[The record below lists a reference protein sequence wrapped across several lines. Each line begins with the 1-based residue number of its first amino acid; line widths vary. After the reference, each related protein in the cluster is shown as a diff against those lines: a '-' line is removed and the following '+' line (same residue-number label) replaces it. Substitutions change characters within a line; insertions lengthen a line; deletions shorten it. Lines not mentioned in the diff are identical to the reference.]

1 LDCSQISMPP
11 IRRLTVGPVWGYT
24 ILVLENAFVIAALLV
39 LGIGALR
46 VRQLVQ
52 QPMPVEVTADAL
64 LGSNELEQHAREL
77 ATRHRVSSE
86 GGGVGRRLPDP
97 EAAGRVLQMVYNELS
112 RAVRE
117 GYSPSPAAEWL
128 LDNFYVISANIRDL
142 KGSMP
147 PGYYRKL
154 PKLASGRMQ
163 GYPRVYAL
171 ALELISHSDSRI
183 DAENIERFFSAYQS
197 ITPLTIGEIWAI
209 PTFIRIGL
217 TENLKYLALQVLS
230 TQRERQEAAKW
241 LNSILQE
248 ARTSSVGL
256 DDLLTSRGRSLRR
269 VSATFATEL
278 LYRLRNEGTDAAP
291 LTEWL
296 DQRLAAVGTSADEIV
311 HLEHQRQSAR
321 EISVRNAINS
331 VRALASMDWT
341 ESFERLSCVE
351 RILQTD
357 PDGTYATMD
366 SASRD
371 MYRHRVE
378 QVARCLGISELQ
390 VARQA
395 VQCASSI
402 PADSKEFWKRHVG
415 YYLIDEGYE
424 LLLSKLGQPVTL
436 RRRLRRL
443 ISRYRFGLYIGSI
456 VLLTLLITTRLYLYV
471 GDAGLLTTALVLTAA
486 LVLASDLAVR
496 AVHSIITVLVPP
508 RVLPKCELRHG
519 IPEDQAAIVVIP
531 ALLPDKRRAYQLIDR
546 LEVYYLANQD
556 SNLFFALLGDF
567 ADAAQEELPED
578 REIIEAA
585 QERIKELNKKY
596 AEDRPIFHFFYRSR
610 LWNEAE
616 GCYMGWERKRGKL
629 EEFNRLLRGARDT
642 TYCVDEVPDYL
653 RNVQYV
659 ITLDADTGLPRDAAR
674 RLIGTQMHPLNRP
687 VLDKTQR
694 RVVRGYGL
702 LQPRINIVATSAAR
716 SLFTKVFAGDGGIDP
731 YTTAVSDVY
740 QDLFGEGIYTGKGI
754 YHVDTFNAVLGE
766 RLPENAILSHDLLEG
781 SYLRAGLTTD
791 IELIDGYPGRYDA
804 YALRLHRWVRG
815 DWQLLPWLFRTV
827 PTGTEGKSA
836 ELNPLSALSRWKI
849 LDNLRRSLVS
859 PSLLAVMAGGLT
871 VFPGSPFIYLG
882 FAGLVVVFPW
892 LTLLAANAL
901 GVSRGRRFLGHV
913 WTIASDSKKQA
924 WQAFLTLTFLP
935 YQAYLMVDAAVRTI
949 VRVRF
954 TRRHLLEWVTA
965 ADLEERLSSG
975 WYGYWLRMLPAQVW
989 AVALLAAVG
998 YMRPENVLLAAPLTV
1013 LWLLS
1018 PWIAAA
1024 VSRPIED
1031 PTASITAEDR
1041 TQLRLYARQ
1050 IWRYFEDFVGEGDN
1064 WLPPDH
1070 YQEAP
1075 KTSLAHRTSPT
1086 NIGLYLL
1093 SILAARDLG
1102 YIGTREMLDRVA
1114 RCIGTIEKLETWHG
1128 HLYNWYDTRNLRPL
1142 RPYYVSTVDSGNLIG
1157 YLIALRQGLLESL
1170 TDPLLD
1176 LGRMRAGL
1184 TDTFTL
1190 MSREVRGDTNPS
1202 AAMAQFS
1209 RESEVVHETDS
1220 TQLPTAVRAYTALKN
1235 LEGKLSHLI
1244 RSERAEKQSDRSRQ
1258 SWTMRLTDMIGAYC
1272 REIEAA
1278 FPWVVLF
1285 TAEPL
1290 MSEDTLGAEL
1300 YSRWRSFLRL
1310 LDTKSSLLELPGLYK
1325 RALEELGQL
1334 AVLVQGAGREDK
1346 VEITSWLERF
1356 RCALVQSMENAAN
1369 WTKECYQLAD
1379 TIQEL
1384 IEAADFRQL
1393 YDEKRQLF
1401 SIGYSLDEERL
1412 TRSHYDLLASE
1423 ARQASFVAIAKGDV
1437 PQKHWFQLGRSMVR
1451 AGESRTLV
1459 SWSGTMFEYLMPLLI
1474 MHCYPNTLLAEA
1486 CSAAVKEQKT
1496 YGRRHKV
1503 PWGISE
1509 CGFSALNVQL
1519 HYQYQ
1524 AFGVPSLGL
1533 KRGLA
1538 QDLVVAPYA
1547 TFLALMVYPAASCEN
1562 LKRLAEQGLE
1572 GKYGMYEAIDF
1583 TPDRVSRGQSGS
1595 IVRMYMAHH
1604 LGMSLLA
1611 LVNCLE
1617 DNIMRRRFH
1626 SDPYVQATDLLLQE
1640 RLPRHLSVVERKD
1653 DTAVPAATRDTG
1665 PLVVRRFGLSDLE
1678 EMDVFLTSNGA
1689 YSVMLTTA
1697 GSGYSRWE
1705 GIALNRWRR
1714 DGTTDRW
1721 GMFFYIKDLKSNR
1734 LWSAAYQP
1742 TLTRPEAYE
1751 VEFADDRAEYL
1762 RWDDGIK
1769 TRMEVTVSS
1778 EHNAEVRRI
1787 SLTNQSQESRLLE
1800 VTSFFEVVLD
1810 VDAADLAHPAFS
1822 NLFVQTEFLPDY
1834 DALLAYRRPRHEHQ
1848 QGLYLVHTVA
1858 VESNTVGE
1866 LEYETDRLR
1875 FIGRGR
1881 DLSRPEAADRR
1892 LSGRVGAVLDP
1903 CMSLR
1908 RRIRIPPGKTVRLIY
1923 STAVAR
1929 TREEAVNLAKA
1940 YHEIGASYRA
1950 FALAWARS
1958 QVELRYLNL
1967 SMAEAHLFQTMAA
1980 SLVFSDQRELMQ
1992 RREQIARNTLGQ
2004 ERLWAQGI
2012 SGEIPIMVVK
2022 VRSQKDEET
2031 VRQAL
2036 LAHEYWR
2043 MKGFAADLVI
2053 INEEAG
2059 GYAQYVQELVRRLIA
2074 GCHGQA
2080 KENRPGGIFL
2090 KQASHL
2096 TPEELRLLEAAAG
2109 LVIGAGIGSLAEK
2122 AGQRPHRLVSV
2133 SRRGLLA
2140 RRRPSEL
2147 LANFQEGIGGVRPVS
2162 RQSEAPEP
2170 ALPDGDG
2177 AWEEVVQDSALT
2189 PLSAGDELKEYE
2201 EQLVFFNGFGG
2212 FTAEGSEYVILLRD
2226 GVISP
2231 APWINVVSNPNA
2243 GFLISESGAGYTW
2256 TENSRENKLT
2266 PWSNDPVLDPPGEA
2280 VYLQDLDT
2288 GDLWSPTASPI
2299 REREPYVAVHGQG
2312 YSRFVHDSH
2321 GIEQT
2326 LLTFVPL
2333 RDPVK
2338 IYRLKLK
2345 NRSDAVRRI
2354 AVGFYCEVTLGVHRQ
2369 ITQQHIVTG
2378 FDEVSRAVLARCSF
2392 RDSIYSHRTAFAAA
2406 SLKDFTFTG
2415 DRLEFI
2421 GRHGTLRL
2429 PAGMAAP
2436 ALSGQVGAGLDPCL
2450 AIKGSLELQ
2459 PGEEA
2464 DVVFLLGEADNL
2476 DDVRELVSLYTS
2488 PARADQ
2494 ALEEVRSWWDETLS
2508 TVQVDTPNR
2517 GLNFMVNRWLLYQ
2530 NLACRMWGRSAF
2542 YQAGGA
2548 YGFRDQLQDC
2558 MALLLARPEIARAHI
2573 LKAAA
2578 QQYVEGDVQHWW
2590 HPGSNKGI
2598 RTRFADDLLW
2608 LPLVTA
2614 KYVEVTGDTSIWQE
2628 EVGFL
2633 EDEPL
2638 RPEEQERFG
2647 VPRRSRETAS
2657 ILEHCYRAIDRSLRF
2672 GEHGLPLMGS
2682 GDWNDGM
2689 NRVGW
2694 QGSGESVWMGWFL
2707 YTILTKFAP
2716 IAEAHGDS
2724 ERARRYSRE
2733 AKRLARAI
2741 DESAWDGEWY
2751 RRAYF
2756 DDGTPLGS
2764 ASNEECRIDSIS
2776 QSWAVISGAADPD
2789 RAQEAMRAVGDYLV
2803 RKEDKLILLLTPAFD
2818 KMNPD
2823 PGYIRSYVP
2832 GVREN
2837 GGQYTHAAMWVI
2849 MAAAMLGQ
2857 GDRALELFDLVNP
2870 IYHALNC
2877 DDALLYRVEPYVVA
2891 ADVAAVSPNTGRGG
2905 WTWYTGAAG
2914 WMYQVAVEW
2923 ILGLK
2928 VRGNHFTVEP
2938 CIPKSWDQF
2947 RMAYRYK
2954 STIYEIAVM
2963 NPEGVESGVTEVRLD
2978 GSSLAE
2984 KLVPLRDDGGRHRVT
2999 VIMGNKTAGQLEES
3013 TDVDDFVPVP

>member
-1 LDCSQISMPP
+1 M
-11 IRRLTVGPVWGYT
+11 
-24 ILVLENAFVIAALLV
+24 VLENVFLIAALLV

-46 VRQLVQ
+46 VRQLIQ
-52 QPMPVEVTADAL
+52 RPLPVETVTDAL
-64 LGSNELEQHAREL
+64 LGINELEQHAREL

-86 GGGVGRRLPDP
+86 AGRAGRRLPDP
-97 EAAGRVLQMVYNELS
+97 EAASQALHRVYGEIS
-112 RAVRE
+112 RAVRN

-128 LDNFYVISANIRDL
+128 LDNFYVISAGIRDL

-147 PGYYRKL
+147 TSYYREL
-154 PKLASGRMQ
+154 PKLLNGRMQ

-171 ALELISHSDSRI
+171 ALELISHSDGRI
-183 DAENIERFFSAYQS
+183 DVETIERFFSAYQS
-197 ITPLTIGEIWAI
+197 VAPLTIGEIWAI

-217 TENLKYLALQVLS
+217 TENLKYLALQVLN
-230 TQRERQEAAKW
+230 TQRERQDAASW
-241 LNSILQE
+241 LTSILQE
-248 ARTSSVGL
+248 ARTNSL
-256 DDLLTSRGRSLRR
+256 DLEDLVAVRARSLRR

-296 DQRLAAVGTSADEIV
+296 DQRLAAIGTSADEIV

-331 VRALASMDWT
+331 LRTLAAIDWT
-341 ESFERLSCVE
+341 ESFERLSHVE

-357 PDGTYATMD
+357 PDGTYAAMD
-366 SASRD
+366 SSSRD

-378 QVARCLGISELQ
+378 KVARSLGISELQ

-395 VQCASSI
+395 VECARSI
-402 PADSKEFWKRHVG
+402 PADSREFWKRHVG

-424 LLLSKLGQPVTL
+424 LLLSKLGQPVSL
-436 RRRLRRL
+436 RRRLRRS
-443 ISRYRFGLYIGSI
+443 IGKYRFGFYIGSI
-456 VLLTLLITTRLYLYV
+456 SLLTLLVTGRIYSYF
-471 GDAGLLTTALVLTAA
+471 GNAGVLTTITGLIVSLI
-486 LVLASDLAVR
+486 LATDLAVR
-496 AVHSIITVLVPP
+496 TVHGIVTASVPP
-508 RVLPKCELRHG
+508 RMLAKCELRHG
-519 IPEDQAAIVVIP
+519 IPEDHAAVVVIP
-531 ALLPDKRRAYQLIDR
+531 ALLPDKRRAHQLIDR

-567 ADAAQEELPED
+567 ADAPQENLPED
-578 REIIEAA
+578 GEILQAA
-585 QERIKELNKKY
+585 QERIKELNEKY
-596 AEDRPIFHFFYRSR
+596 AEDKPIFHFFYRSR

-616 GCYMGWERKRGKL
+616 GCYMAWERKRGKL
-629 EEFNRLLRGARDT
+629 EEFNRLLRGATDT

-687 VLDKTQR
+687 VLDKAQR
-694 RVVRGYGL
+694 LVVRGYGL

-716 SLFTKVFAGDGGIDP
+716 SLFTRVFAGDGGVDP

-766 RLPENAILSHDLLEG
+766 RLPDNAILSHDLLEG

-827 PTGTEGKSA
+827 PTGTEGKGA

-849 LDNLRRSLVS
+849 FDNLRRSLIA
-859 PSLLAVMAGGLT
+859 PSLLAMIAGGLT
-871 VFPGSPFIYLG
+871 IFPGSPFIYLG
-882 FAGLVVVFPW
+882 LAGLVIVFPW
-892 LTLLAANAL
+892 VMLIITDGL
-901 GVSRGRRFLGHV
+901 GVSRGKRFLGHV
-913 WTIASDSKKQA
+913 WTMVSDSKKQA
-924 WQAFLTLTFLP
+924 WQAFLNLTFLP
-935 YQAYLMVDAAVRTI
+935 YQAYLMLDAVVRTI
-949 VRVRF
+949 IRVRF

-975 WYGYWLRMLPAQVW
+975 WQGYWLRMRPAQLW
-989 AVALLAAVG
+989 AIFFLALVG
-998 YMRPENVLLAAPLTV
+998 FVRPENFMLAAPLAV
-1013 LWLLS
+1013 LWMAS
-1018 PWIAAA
+1018 PWIADA

-1031 PTASITAEDR
+1031 PAASVTAGDR
-1041 TQLRLYARQ
+1041 TQLRLYARR

-1075 KTSLAHRTSPT
+1075 RASIAHRTSPT

-1102 YIGTREMLDRVA
+1102 YIGIREMLKRVA
-1114 RCIGTIEKLETWHG
+1114 LSIGSIEKLDKWHG
-1128 HLYNWYDTRNLRPL
+1128 HLYNWYDTRSLRPL
-1142 RPYYVSTVDSGNLIG
+1142 RPFYISAVDSGNLVG
-1157 YLIALRQGLLESL
+1157 YLITLRQGLLEIL
-1170 TDPLLD
+1170 TEPLLD
-1176 LGRMRAGL
+1176 LSRWRAGL

-1190 MSREVRGDTNPS
+1190 MSLEVRGDVGRS
-1202 AAMAQFS
+1202 AEAMAQFS
-1209 RESEVVHETDS
+1209 RESETAHKAEDKPV
-1220 TQLPTAVRAYTALKN
+1220 PTAVRAYAALKN
-1235 LEGKLSHLI
+1235 LEGRLSHLI
-1244 RSERAEKQSDRSRQ
+1244 RGERAEKQTDLSRQ
-1258 SWTMRLTDMIGAYC
+1258 SWTMRLADMIGSY
-1272 REIEAA
+1272 RQEIEVV
-1278 FPWVVLF
+1278 FPWVVLL
-1285 TAEPL
+1285 TEEPPV
-1290 MSEDTLGAEL
+1290 MNKGTLGSDG
-1300 YSRWRSFLRL
+1300 YDRWCSILRI
-1310 LDTKSSLLELPGLYK
+1310 LDTKSSLLELPNLY
-1325 RALEELGQL
+1325 RGALEELRQL
-1334 AVLVQGAGREDK
+1334 SLSVQGNQGKEKPELSA
-1346 VEITSWLERF
+1346 WLERF
-1356 RCALVQSMENAAN
+1356 RHAVVQSMENAAN

-1379 TIQEL
+1379 TIQGL
-1384 IEAADFRQL
+1384 AEATDFRQL

-1412 TRSHYDLLASE
+1412 TRSYYDLLASE

-1437 PQKHWFQLGRSMVR
+1437 PQKHWFQLGRAMVR

-1459 SWSGTMFEYLMPLLI
+1459 SWSGTMFEYLMPLLV

-1486 CSAAVKEQKT
+1486 CAAAVREQMA
-1496 YGRRHKV
+1496 YGRRHRV

-1538 QDLVVAPYA
+1538 RDLVVAPYA
-1547 TFLALMVYPAASCEN
+1547 TFLALMIYPAESCEN
-1562 LKRLAEQGLE
+1562 LKALAELGLN

-1583 TPDRVSRGQSGS
+1583 TPDRVSRGDSGS

-1611 LVNCLE
+1611 LTNCLM
-1617 DNIMRRRFH
+1617 DDIMRRRFH

-1640 RLPRHLSVVERKD
+1640 RLPRHLSVMERKENA
-1653 DTAVPAATRDTG
+1653 AVPTTPKDTG
-1665 PLVVRRFGLSDLE
+1665 PLVTRRFGLRDLDE
-1678 EMDVFLTSNGA
+1678 IDVFLASNGA

-1714 DGTTDRW
+1714 DGVKDQW
-1721 GMFFYIKDLKSNR
+1721 GMFFYIKDLNNDH

-1742 TLTRPEAYE
+1742 TLTKPEAYE
-1751 VEFADDRAEYL
+1751 VEFADDRAEYV
-1762 RWDDGIK
+1762 RWDNGIK

-1787 SLTNQSQESRLLE
+1787 SLTNQSQETRLIE

-1810 VDAADLAHPAFS
+1810 SEAADLAHPAFS
-1822 NLFVQTEFLPDY
+1822 NLFVQTECLPDY
-1834 DALLAYRRPRHEHQ
+1834 DALLAYRRPRHENQ
-1848 QGLYLVHTVA
+1848 QALYLVHTVA
-1858 VESNTVGE
+1858 VEGNTVGE
-1866 LEYETDRLR
+1866 LEYETDRSR
-1875 FIGRGR
+1875 FIGRGSE
-1881 DLSRPEAADRR
+1881 LSRPEAVDKR

-1908 RRIRIPPGKTVRLIY
+1908 RRIRIPPGKTVRLVY
-1923 STAVAR
+1923 SAALGK

-1940 YHEIGASYRA
+1940 YHESDASYRA

-1967 SMAEAHLFQTMAA
+1967 SLTEAHLFQTMAA
-1980 SLVFSDQRELMQ
+1980 PLIFGDERELKH
-1992 RREQIARNTLGQ
+1992 RREQIAGNKLGQ
-2004 ERLWAQGI
+2004 PGLWAQGI

-2022 VRSQKDEET
+2022 IQSQKDEET

-2036 LAHEYWR
+2036 VAHEYWR
-2043 MKGFAADLVI
+2043 MKGFAVDLVI

-2059 GYAQYVQELVRRLIA
+2059 GYAQHVQDLVRQLITS
-2074 GCHGQA
+2074 CHGQA

-2096 TPEELRLLEAAAG
+2096 APAELRLLEAAARV
-2109 LVIGAGIGSLAEK
+2109 VIGTGIGSLGEK
-2122 AGQRPHRLVSV
+2122 ARQRPNRLVSV

-2140 RRRPSEL
+2140 RRRSPEL
-2147 LANFQEGIGGVRPVS
+2147 TNTQEGTGGPPPVTKE
-2162 RQSEAPEP
+2162 SEILE
-2170 ALPDGDG
+2170 
-2177 AWEEVVQDSALT
+2177 SALDDYDKAREEAADGKL
-2189 PLSAGDELKEYE
+2189 PASLSMGDELAEYQE
-2201 EQLVFFNGFGG
+2201 RLVFFNGFGG
-2212 FTAEGSEYVILLRD
+2212 FSADGREYVILLRD
-2226 GVISP
+2226 GVTTP
-2231 APWINVVSNPNA
+2231 APWINVVSNPKA
-2243 GFLISESGAGYTW
+2243 GFIISESGTGYTW

-2280 VYLQDLDT
+2280 VYLQDVDT
-2288 GDLWSPTASPI
+2288 GELWSPTASPI
-2299 REREPYVAVHGQG
+2299 REREPYVVAHGQG
-2312 YSRFVHDSH
+2312 YSRFFHDSR
-2321 GIEQT
+2321 GIQQT
-2326 LLTFVPL
+2326 LWTFVPL
-2333 RDPVK
+2333 QDPVK
-2338 IYRLKLK
+2338 IYRLRLK
-2345 NRSDAVRRI
+2345 NHSADARRL

-2369 ITQQHIVTG
+2369 LTEQQIITG
-2378 FDEVSRAVLARCSF
+2378 FDETSRAVLARSSF
-2392 RDSIYSHRTAFAAA
+2392 RDSIYGNRVAFAAT
-2406 SLKDFTFTG
+2406 SLEDFSFTG
-2415 DRLEFI
+2415 NRLEFI
-2421 GRHGTLRL
+2421 GRHGTLKQ
-2429 PAGMAAP
+2429 PAGMTAS
-2436 ALSGQVGAGLDPCL
+2436 ALSGQVGAGLDPCI
-2450 AIKGSLELQ
+2450 AIKGYFELQ
-2459 PGEEA
+2459 PGEET
-2464 DVVFLLGEADNL
+2464 DVIFLLGEADNL
-2476 DDVRELVSLYTS
+2476 D
-2488 PARADQ
+2488 
-2494 ALEEVRSWWDETLS
+2494 EVRKLVDLHSFPAQTEHTLSEVRAWWDETLNA
-2508 TVQVDTPNR
+2508 VQVDTPNR

-2530 NLACRMWGRSAF
+2530 DLACRMWGRSAF

-2548 YGFRDQLQDC
+2548 YGFRDQLQDS

-2573 LKAAA
+2573 LRAAA

-2590 HPGSNKGI
+2590 HPESNKGI

-2614 KYVEVTGDTSIWQE
+2614 KYVEVTGDTSIWRE

-2633 EDEPL
+2633 EEEPL
-2638 RPEEQERFG
+2638 RPDEQERFG
-2647 VPRRSRETAS
+2647 VPRRSAEKAS
-2657 ILEHCYRAIDRSLRF
+2657 ILEHCCRAIDRSLRF

-2689 NRVGW
+2689 NKVGW

-2707 YTILTKFAP
+2707 YTILTQFVS

-2776 QSWAVISGAADPD
+2776 QSWAVISGAADPK

-2849 MAAAMLGQ
+2849 MATAILGQ
-2857 GDRALELFDLVNP
+2857 GDRAVELFDLVNP
-2870 IYHALNC
+2870 INHALDSNS
-2877 DDALLYRVEPYVVA
+2877 ALLYRVEPYVVP

-2905 WTWYTGAAG
+2905 WTWYTGAAS

-2928 VRGNHFTVEP
+2928 VRGTQFTVSP
-2938 CIPKSWDQF
+2938 SIPKSWDEF
-2947 RMAYRYK
+2947 RIMYRYK
-2954 STIYEIAVM
+2954 STTYEITIV
-2963 NPEGVESGVTEVRLD
+2963 NPDGVETGVVEVRLN
-2978 GSSLAE
+2978 GTSLTE
-2984 KLVPLRDDGGRHRVT
+2984 KLIPLQDDGGSHRVT
-2999 VIMGNKTAGQLEES
+2999 VIMGRETIEQVRES
-3013 TDVDDFVPVP
+3013 TDIDDFVPVT